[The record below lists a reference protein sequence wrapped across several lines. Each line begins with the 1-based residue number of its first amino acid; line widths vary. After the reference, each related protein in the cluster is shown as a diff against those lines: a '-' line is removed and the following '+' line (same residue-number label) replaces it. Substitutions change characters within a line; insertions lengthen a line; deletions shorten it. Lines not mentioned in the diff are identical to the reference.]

1 MDKMEEK
8 NIITFMGEDGKAVEL
23 QLVERLKIE
32 DDEYVLFAPVGEDD
46 DAYVYRVT
54 IEDGKESY
62 EGVEDDDEFE
72 RVLEEYES
80 LF

>member
-32 DDEYVLFAPVGEDD
+32 EDEYVLFAPIGEED
-46 DAYVYRVT
+46 DAYVYKVSMV
-54 IEDGKESY
+54 DGKETY

>member
-1 MDKMEEK
+1 MEEK

-32 DDEYVLFAPVGEDD
+32 EDEYVLFAPIGEED
-46 DAYVYRVT
+46 DAYVYKVSMV
-54 IEDGKESY
+54 DGKETY

>member
-1 MDKMEEK
+1 MEEK